1 MKLPDKV
8 YSVIK
13 WALMIGVPALLVLI
27 TTLGKI
33 YGWNTETVTLT
44 ISAITVFLGAIT
56 GVSNYNY
63 KNQEDK

>member
-8 YSVIK
+8 YGVIK

>member
-1 MKLPDKV
+1 
-8 YSVIK
+8 
-13 WALMIGVPALLVLI
+13 MIGVPALLVLI